1 MTERDRLLDEIGVL
15 EFRLLSSSLPEQT
28 SSLLD
33 YDLTLQ
39 QLRVFAFILT
49 HGQIPIS
56 KVAEALGVKPNVT
69 TGIVQRLV
77 ERGLIERHED
87 PHDRRIRLVT
97 VTDRG
102 LALIDELSGI
112 VLAKG
117 RELLERLSDQQLREL
132 RDIFVAMG
140 SP

>member
-1 MTERDRLLDEIGVL
+1 MTDRERLLDEIGVL
-15 EFRLLSSSLPEQT
+15 EFRLPEQT

-49 HGQIPIS
+49 RGQTPIS
-56 KVAEALGVKPNVT
+56 KVADALGIRPNVA

-77 ERGLIERHED
+77 DRELIERRED
-87 PHDRRIRLVT
+87 PRDRRIRLVT
-97 VTDRG
+97 VTSRG
-102 LALIDELSGI
+102 LALVDELSEI

-117 RELLERLSDQQLREL
+117 RELLDRLSDEQLRQL
-132 RDIFVAMG
+132 RDIFAAMG

>member
-1 MTERDRLLDEIGVL
+1 MTDRSRLLDEIGVL
-15 EFRLLSSSLPEQT
+15 EFRLLASGLPEQT

-49 HGQIPIS
+49 RGQTPIS
-56 KVAEALGVKPNVT
+56 KVADALGIRPNVA

-77 ERGLIERHED
+77 DRELIERRED

-97 VTDRG
+97 VTSRG
-102 LALIDELSGI
+102 LALVDELSEI

-117 RELLERLSDQQLREL
+117 RELLDRLSDEQLRQL
-132 RDIFVAMG
+132 RDIFTAMG

>member
-1 MTERDRLLDEIGVL
+1 MTDRDRLLDEIGAL
-15 EFRLLSSSLPEQT
+15 EFRLLASGLPEQT

-49 HGQIPIS
+49 RGRMSIGT
-56 KVAEALGVKPNVT
+56 VADALGIKPNVA

-77 ERGLIERHED
+77 DRGLVERRED
-87 PHDRRIRLVT
+87 PDDRRIRLIT

-102 LALIDELSGI
+102 LALIDELSEI

-117 RELLERLSDQQLREL
+117 RELLDRLDDEQLRHL
-132 RDIFVAMG
+132 RDIFTAMG